1 MTVTQRST
9 PKSIDTQTMGSV
21 ALGVAAGL
29 VMADRLNRT
38 TRELASVTLL
48 TVGLVATVPFLAKY
62 LNRQINAPT
71 HAFGSRRTLENIRR
85 AGVTDF
91 VSEEEAIPDPDDSES
106 ISA

>member
-1 MTVTQRST
+1 MTASQRAT
-9 PKSIDTQTMGSV
+9 PKTFDTQTMGSM

-29 VMADRLNRT
+29 VVADRLSRT
-38 TRELASVTLL
+38 TREIASVTLL

-62 LNRQINAPT
+62 VNRQIHAPT

-91 VSEEEAIPDPDDSES
+91 TLEEDPAKGPGTS